1 MIFIDRGSST
11 PLFEQIYDQF
21 VRDILSGQ
29 LSSGTILPAT
39 RKLAEDLAVSR
50 NTIDRA
56 YQQLKAEGYVSSLTG
71 SGFSV
76 NDIPPR
82 RQQPLPKPVAP
93 AKKPDTVQP
102 RYDFVYGSMS
112 ADLFPFRSWARC
124 TADVLA
130 ELGNSPV
137 ISYPPRIGEPR
148 LQEQLCDYLYESR
161 GVRALPEQIIITCGH
176 QHSMEILCNMF
187 QSCEHFTME
196 NPGYDGIREVFRNHN
211 FRIHP
216 ISVEEDGI
224 SLDGVRETSPGLLYL
239 TPSHQFPSGSVLSVA
254 KRRQLLDWADETGS
268 WIIEDDYDSELR
280 YHTNPVP
287 SMQSMDS
294 TGRII
299 YCGTFSKSLSPAMR
313 VAYMVLPP
321 AAMVMFLNYY
331 HRYNTQVSPLHQLV
345 LAEFMKRGHYTR
357 HINRLRTVY
366 RKKIASLLSA
376 ISDAFGDQVTVRGG
390 DAGLHILMDVHTS
403 LPQEELIA
411 RAASEG
417 IRLYPTRALY
427 VPPLK
432 CPEHELLLGFP
443 TVPEERFPQ
452 IMQKL
457 VGLWGLDLRGKL

>member
-1 MIFIDRGSST
+1 MIFIDRSSST
-11 PLFEQIYDQF
+11 PLFEQIYDQL

-93 AKKPDTVQP
+93 KKKPMSPPP

-124 TADVLA
+124 TGDVLA
-130 ELGNSPV
+130 ELGSSPV

-148 LQEQLCDYLYESR
+148 LQEQLCDHLYESR

-187 QSCEHFTME
+187 QDLRHFTME
-196 NPGYDGIREVFRNHN
+196 NPGYDGIREVFRNHP
-211 FRIHP
+211 FEIHP
-216 ISVEEDGI
+216 VPLDQDGI
-224 SLDGVRETSPGLLYL
+224 SLEGVRKTPPGLLCL

-280 YHTNPVP
+280 YYTNPVP

-321 AAMVMFLNYY
+321 AAMERFQSYY
-331 HRYNTQVSPLHQLV
+331 HRYNSQVTPLHQLA

-357 HINRLRTVY
+357 HINRLRTIY
-366 RKKIASLLSA
+366 RKKISSLLAA
-376 ISDAFGDQVTVRGG
+376 ISSVFGDQVTVRGG
-390 DAGLHILMDVHTS
+390 DAGLHILMEVHTDLS
-403 LPQEELIA
+403 QEELVA
-411 RAASEG
+411 RAAAES
-417 IRLYPTRALY
+417 IRLYPTRNLY
-427 VPPLK
+427 LPPLDP
-432 CPEHELLLGFP
+432 PEHELLLGFS
-443 TVPEERFPQ
+443 TVPEEKFPE

-457 VGLWGLDLRGKL
+457 AGLWGLRG